1 MSFDLHT
8 HSTVSDGTESPAHV
22 VAEAARAGVTGLAL
36 TDHDSSAG
44 WDAARTAAAEHGLG
58 FIPGMEVTSKTSWVS
73 VHMLS
78 YLHDPEHPGMLEI
91 NAAARGG
98 RVERAKRICDR
109 LAEDF
114 PITWEVVLEQVQ
126 PGTSI
131 GRPHLADALV
141 AVGVVADRSEAFAK
155 YLHRRTKYFVDQDNP
170 HPVEVVQR
178 IRDAG
183 GVPIIAHAMAGARGA
198 TLTLAELEELVEA
211 GMCGVEVY
219 HRDNPAEG
227 RQLLLDLAARHDL
240 IVTGSSDYHG
250 TRGKPNLLGENTTED
265 EQVVRILELGTGCSP
280 SGPLPS

>member
-22 VAEAARAGVTGLAL
+22 VAKAARAEVTGLAL
-36 TDHDSSAG
+36 TDHDSNAG
-44 WDAARTAAAEHGLG
+44 WDEARRSAAAHGIG
-58 FIPGMEVTSKTSWVS
+58 FIPGMEVTSKTAHVS

-114 PITWEVVLEQVQ
+114 PITWDVVLEHVQ

-141 AVGVVADRSEAFAK
+141 SVGVVSDRSEAFAK

-170 HPVEVVQR
+170 HPAEVVQR

-183 GVPIIAHAMAGARGA
+183 GVPIIAHAMAGARGG
-198 TLTLAELEELVEA
+198 TLTLEELEELVEA

-219 HRDNPAEG
+219 HRDNPQQG
-227 RQLLLDLAARHDL
+227 RQLLLDLADRHDL

-250 TRGKPNLLGENTTED
+250 TRGKPNRLGENTTAD
-265 EQVVRILELGTGCSP
+265 EQVVRILELGTGCSA